1 VHNVGAGQCTKWRG
15 DACIEARRGIV
26 RVQGCFY
33 GGWRLLWVQPVGL
46 LAIIAWTVTI
56 TSIYWIIAKRFFT
69 IRIPSQAEQVS
80 VECIQSRRFNV
91 RSLR

>member
-1 VHNVGAGQCTKWRG
+1 
-15 DACIEARRGIV
+15 
-26 RVQGCFY
+26 VQGCFY

-80 VECIQSRRFNV
+80 VAYVRCVETPALNAFKAVLLVPGECPV
-91 RSLR
+91 C